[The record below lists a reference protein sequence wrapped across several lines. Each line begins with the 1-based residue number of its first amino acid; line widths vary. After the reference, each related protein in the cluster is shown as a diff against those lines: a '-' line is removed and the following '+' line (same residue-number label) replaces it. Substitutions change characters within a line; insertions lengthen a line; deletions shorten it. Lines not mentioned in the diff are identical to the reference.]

1 VSDSDRKASDSDRKE
16 KRSFPRE
23 RVRASCR
30 FELDGALHTG
40 FLLNLSP
47 RGMFL
52 QTRLKV
58 PHGTELEIRIQD
70 LADEPIRVLA
80 RVVHRTGSH
89 RATASVETGGIG
101 LEILNAPESLYQIL
115 YDLDS
120 P

>member
-1 VSDSDRKASDSDRKE
+1 MSDSDRQE

-30 FELDGALHTG
+30 FELDGSMHTG

-58 PHGTELEIRIQD
+58 PAGTEIVIRIDD
-70 LADEPIRVLA
+70 LADEPIQVLA
-80 RVVHRTGSH
+80 RVVHRTGAH

-101 LEILNAPESLYQIL
+101 LEILNAPETLYHIL
-115 YDLDS
+115 YDLES